1 MKKSVYTLLLCV
13 CILMCGALQNS
24 MPVVWAG
31 EMEEETQVQPRLVY
45 IASIR
50 PNLTISNGT
59 ASISCRATGDASVVT
74 SMHLEADLEQY
85 KDGKW
90 QSYKRYAVI
99 SHSSSASINRS
110 VSVEK
115 GYTYRLKGTAY
126 AYVTTLAENGT
137 AYSAQVRY

>member
-1 MKKSVYTLLLCV
+1 MRKRLFAVCMCLCV
-13 CILMCGALQNS
+13 FAWGF
-24 MPVVWAG
+24 MPQTVCAG
-31 EMEEETQVQPRLVY
+31 NIYDETETAVPYMTY
-45 IASIR
+45 IQSNEAHLSISAGGVASIECYA
-50 PNLTISNGT
+50 SGKSGT
-59 ASISCRATGDASVVT
+59 VT

-126 AYVTTLAENGT
+126 AYVTTLAESGT